1 MAKAKP
7 SPLTPTELRT
17 RLYRVLEQVDTTGV
31 PQEIRRG
38 KNKLWIVREE
48 QPRRRSLAGLPKRRA
63 LNCTADELVAT
74 TWEWEPD
81 GGP

>member
-1 MAKAKP
+1 MAKTKP
-7 SPLTPTELRT
+7 APITPTELRT
-17 RLYRVLEQVDTTGV
+17 RLYRVLEQVERTGV

-48 QPRRRSLAGLPKRRA
+48 RPRRRPLAGLPKRNA
-63 LNCTADELVAT
+63 LNCTVDELVAT

-81 GGP
+81 GNL